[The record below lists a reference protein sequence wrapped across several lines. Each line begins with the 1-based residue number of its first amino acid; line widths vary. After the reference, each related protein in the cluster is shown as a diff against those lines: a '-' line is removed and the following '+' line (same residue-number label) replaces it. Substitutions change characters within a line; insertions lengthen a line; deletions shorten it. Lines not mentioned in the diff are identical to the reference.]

1 MNTFNFDRLSSP
13 LLISH
18 WGAEP
23 FQGDELSSANFF
35 SFPPTGVRKEEI
47 ACNDDFDF
55 LCLDGEKNVDIVP
68 PLVFPGEEEEKQPT
82 EALEFGE
89 SSKFVG
95 LPITRNSK
103 DVVSKDIELRKISL
117 EEESSA
123 LELRIKKK
131 IQKAKSVKI
140 SQKASKK
147 GRRPTKKTSKAR
159 SVRTKASIVRK
170 KLNSIETCSTISN
183 SAKSDNPDS
192 MEFEEIK
199 GQLNLSSLIDVDV
212 RKTFKLDSRGVKSNI
227 PQIFSSGLFSND
239 KSQKIEELSN
249 CFINKTL
256 FKPRNAGASSQMKSV
271 SSVLGQIRGIK
282 GINLEAGSY
291 MASLETTIES
301 INKMKN
307 LM

>member
-23 FQGDELSSANFF
+23 FQGDELSSSNFF
-35 SFPPTGVRKEEI
+35 SFPPTEVRKEDI
-47 ACNDDFDF
+47 ACNDEFDF
-55 LCLDGEKNVDIVP
+55 LCLDGDKNVGVLP
-68 PLVFPGEEEEKQPT
+68 SLVFPGEEREQQPEEAT
-82 EALEFGE
+82 EQKAGFLD
-89 SSKFVG
+89 
-95 LPITRNSK
+95 LPKIGNSK
-103 DVVSKDIELRKISL
+103 DVTSQDIGLLKASFED
-117 EEESSA
+117 ESTI
-123 LELRIKKK
+123 LKLNLKKK

-140 SQKASKK
+140 TKKASKK
-147 GRRPTKKTSKAR
+147 GRRKPTKSASKAK
-159 SVRTKASIVRK
+159 SVRAKASLVRK

-183 SAKSDNPDS
+183 SAKSETQDS
-192 MEFEEIK
+192 IEFEDIK
-199 GQLNLSSLIDVDV
+199 EELNLSSLIDVDV

-239 KSQKIEELSN
+239 KSQKMEEMSN
-249 CFINKTL
+249 CFINNSL
-256 FKPRNAGASSQMKSV
+256 FKPRNNGASSQMKNV
-271 SSVLGQIRGIK
+271 SSILGQIRGIK
-282 GINLEAGSY
+282 GTNLEAGSY